1 MKKIKIKDAYGRT
14 VGMGVA
20 GESAEEMVEAVAE
33 LNKAGLMIDL
43 ADADDLEAFEEE
55 GCCCEG
61 GCCRC

>member
-1 MKKIKIKDAYGRT
+1 
-14 VGMGVA
+14 MGIV

-55 GCCCEG
+55 GRYCCEG
-61 GCCRC
+61 GCYRC